1 MVPLHKGA
9 NDGVGKT
16 QVVSVEYDWKSS
28 EDFKIYSVTPTD
40 ASTDRSSSSR
50 AIPEGISQ
58 RPRASWR
65 PRRQNRPWPTPSPD
79 AALLRRRQIYRH
91 QLYSSHV
98 GSNRL
103 SRFRDLTPQ
112 LFSRDEELV
121 SRARKWI
128 RRELHVFEFLQSNS
142 LEAEGVTRRANNVEF
157 LLEYIVAILKTVDI
171 KGSGGQAEEMLQEFI
186 GRADTRLFLHELRA
200 WLRSPYTSLED
211 WDRHV
216 QYSEDPTRSSG
227 GKAQCRAPYQGA
239 RDHIEHNVSGP
250 SKHTRGPSRN
260 FSGQRSDHYA
270 PYQDR
275 RTARA
280 RPQYVQNDQPG

>member
-1 MVPLHKGA
+1 MVPLHKGV
-9 NDGVGKT
+9 NDDVDKT
-16 QVVSVEYDWKSS
+16 EVVSVEYDWKSS
-28 EDFKIYSVTPTD
+28 ENFKIYSVTPIGRPIN
-40 ASTDRSSSSR
+40 RSSSSE
-50 AIPEGISQ
+50 AIPEGVSQ

-79 AALLRRRQIYRH
+79 AALLRRRHIYRH

-103 SRFRDLTPQ
+103 SRFRDLTSQ
-112 LFSRDEELV
+112 LFDRDEELI

-128 RRELHVFEFLQSNS
+128 RRELQVFEFLQSNS
-142 LEAEGVTRRANNVEF
+142 LEAENVTRRANNAEF
-157 LLEYIVAILKTVDI
+157 LLKYIIAILKTVDI
-171 KGSGGQAEEMLQEFI
+171 KGSGDQTEEMLQKFL

-216 QYSEDPTRSSG
+216 QYNEGPTRSSNE
-227 GKAQCRAPYQGA
+227 KAKCRASYQGA
-239 RDHIEHNVSGP
+239 RDHMEHVSGP
-250 SKHTRGPSRN
+250 SKHTRGPSRK
-260 FSGQRSDHYA
+260 FPGQCRDHYA

-280 RPQYVQNDQPG
+280 RLQYVQNDQSG